1 MSAIEFAC
9 MLVLTTLLMPLT
21 VQWVTEQAPFLARRI
36 TCGAARIL
44 PPADRDRYRDEWIA
58 ELEEMERQSI
68 SQLAA
73 SVRILL
79 SAPSMRLA
87 LRAGRDAQH
96 GTEMLPWWFSTYTCL
111 EESAIR
117 VRAYEPLFV
126 PALLQTPQYA
136 AAVLALGDL
145 PAREREQQAA
155 LRRER
160 QRRFIEGQ
168 LRLWV
173 IIDESAL
180 RRRVGA
186 ADILRDQLQYLLQ
199 LSARHN
205 LTLQITPLGAGGH
218 AALGA
223 FTILRFSEP
232 ELPDMVYVEQVAG
245 TRYIDEREQVDRYM
259 LSMERLS
266 IISAKPAQTR
276 GILATI
282 INQLEEP
289 AG

>member
-1 MSAIEFAC
+1 

-21 VQWVTEQAPFLARRI
+21 VQLITEQAPFLARRI

-44 PPADRDRYRDEWIA
+44 PSADRDRYRDEWIA
-58 ELEEMERQSI
+58 ELEEMERRSI

-73 SVRILL
+73 SIRILL

-87 LRAGRDAQH
+87 LRAGRDVQH
-96 GTEMLPWWFSTYTCL
+96 GTEMLPWWFSSYIGL
-111 EESAIR
+111 EESVIH

-136 AAVLALGDL
+136 AAFLALGDL
-145 PAREREQQAA
+145 PAREAERHVT

-160 QRRFIEGQ
+160 QRRFVEGQ
-168 LRLWV
+168 FKLWV

-180 RRRVGA
+180 RRPVGTV
-186 ADILRDQLQYLLQ
+186 DVLRDQLLYLLH
-199 LSARHN
+199 LSTRHN
-205 LTLQITPLGAGGH
+205 LTLQVTPLAAGGH

-232 ELPDMVYVEQVAG
+232 ELPDMVYVEQVASA
-245 TRYIDEREQVDRYM
+245 RYVDEREQVDRYM

-276 GILATI
+276 GILSTI
-282 INQLEEP
+282 IYQLEE
-289 AG
+289 